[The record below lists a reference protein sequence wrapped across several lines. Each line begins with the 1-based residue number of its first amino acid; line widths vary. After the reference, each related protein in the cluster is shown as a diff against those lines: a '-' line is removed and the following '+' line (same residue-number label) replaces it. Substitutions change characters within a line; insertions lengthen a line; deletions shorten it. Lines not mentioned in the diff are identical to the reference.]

1 MAAPIHRHAHAPPLP
16 RPLRYIVSSFQR
28 FAELEASSG
37 LLMLLAAVV
46 ALLWANSPWKEAY
59 HHLWETELVVGIE
72 PSPLAL
78 PLEGWIND
86 ALMTFFFFV
95 VGLEIKREIT
105 VGELS
110 SPRRVMFPLMAAVG
124 GMALPA
130 LIYVSVMVWAGTPQF
145 LRGWGIPVATDIAF
159 ALGVLALLGR
169 RAPTALKIFLTTL
182 AIADDIGGIL
192 IIAVFYTAEL
202 NLTWLAI
209 GLGIFLLALLLSRL
223 HVYSPLPYFVLGVLV
238 WWAIFHS
245 GVHATISGVLMAF
258 AIPVRRF
265 LDREDFIARSQR
277 VLREMHENIKN
288 NDVYRAG
295 LSTLEWLAERAQSPL
310 QRLETEL
317 HPWVAFLIVPLF
329 ALANAGVTVEGNPRE
344 TLNHPVFLGVFLG
357 LVLGKPFGIL
367 LTSWLSVKLRLA
379 DKPSTLG
386 WRHIFGVGWLAGI
399 GFTVALFIAN
409 LAFPGQDVLD
419 YAKLGIL
426 AASAIA
432 GVTGYVLLFSFGLRT
447 PEDETALPHEE

>member
-1 MAAPIHRHAHAPPLP
+1 MVAPTRRQEYAPPLP
-16 RPLRYIVSSFQR
+16 RPLHFIVSSFQR
-28 FAELEASSG
+28 FAELEASGG
-37 LLMLLAAVV
+37 LLMLLAAAV
-46 ALLWANSPWKEAY
+46 ALVWANSPWQEIY

-72 PSPLAL
+72 PTPLAM
-78 PLEGWIND
+78 PLEAWIND
-86 ALMTFFFFV
+86 ALMTIFFFV

-105 VGELS
+105 VGELA

-130 LIYVSVMVWAGTPQF
+130 LIYVAVMAWAGTPQY

-192 IIAVFYTAEL
+192 IIALFYTADL
-202 NLTWLAI
+202 HPDWLI
-209 GLGIFLLALLLSRL
+209 LGLGFFALALLLGRL
-223 HVYSPLPYFVLGVLV
+223 HVYSPLPYFVIGVVV
-238 WWAIFHS
+238 WWAIHHS

-265 LDREDFIARSQR
+265 LDRENFITRSQQ
-277 VLREMHENIKN
+277 VLYEMRENIEN
-288 NDVYRAG
+288 SDVYRAG

-317 HPWVAFLIVPLF
+317 HPWVAFVIVPLF
-329 ALANAGVTVEGNPRE
+329 ALANAGVTVEGDIRA
-344 TLNHPVFLGVFLG
+344 TFNHPVFLGVFLG

-379 DKPSTLG
+379 DKPASLA

-409 LAFPGQDVLD
+409 LAFPGQAVLD

-426 AASAIA
+426 GASAVA
-432 GVTGYVLLFSFGLRT
+432 GIIGYILLFLFGLRGEKNESV
-447 PEDETALPHEE
+447 PEEK